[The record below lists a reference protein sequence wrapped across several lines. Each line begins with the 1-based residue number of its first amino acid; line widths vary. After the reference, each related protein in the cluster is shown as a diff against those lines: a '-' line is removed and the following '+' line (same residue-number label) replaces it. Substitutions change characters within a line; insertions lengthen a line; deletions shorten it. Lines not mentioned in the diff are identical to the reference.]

1 MNFNFITDKGNFYF
15 NFLWMREST
24 SGGYGNVGGKAFDII
39 RVSTSL
45 VYLDDVVT
53 AVSWWAFL

>member
-1 MNFNFITDKGNFYF
+1 
-15 NFLWMREST
+15 MREST

-53 AVSWWAFL
+53 AVS